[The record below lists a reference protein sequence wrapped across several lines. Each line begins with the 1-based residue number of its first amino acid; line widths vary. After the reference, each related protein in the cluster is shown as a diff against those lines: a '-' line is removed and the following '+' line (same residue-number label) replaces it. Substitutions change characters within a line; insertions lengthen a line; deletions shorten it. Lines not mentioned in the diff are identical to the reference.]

1 VGSQLD
7 YRPGTRVSVIM
18 RWCALAA
25 AAAFACNVAAQE
37 DVPYRQSREDAW
49 WTGPILAP
57 SANTLPRG
65 HWLVEP
71 YFFDVMSRGH
81 YDTDGRR
88 QKTERTHTVGSFTY
102 INYGLRDRFTI
113 GAVPRFSFNDVNDGQ
128 DSSGVRV
135 GDLSLQAQYR
145 LTQFVEGSRIP
156 TLALNVQQTFPTGRY
171 DRLGARP
178 SDGVG
183 SGAYT
188 TTLSI
193 YSQHFLW
200 MPNGRIM
207 RTRLN
212 LSYALSDDV
221 DIEDVSV
228 YGTGEGFR
236 GTARTGESFVANSA
250 WEYSMTRNWVLA
262 LDINYQHDSSTRIR
276 GFDPAPVE
284 LNTGSRETLTLAPAV
299 EYNWNSRM
307 GVIVGTV
314 FTATGRNAGAT
325 LVPVAAVNMVF

>member
-1 VGSQLD
+1 MIARLCVLLLL
-7 YRPGTRVSVIM
+7 V
-18 RWCALAA
+18 AA
-25 AAAFACNVAAQE
+25 AGHAAAQE
-37 DVPYRQSREDAW
+37 SYRQSRDDAW

-57 SANTLPRG
+57 SAGTLPRG

-71 YFFDVMSRGH
+71 YLFDVMSRGR
-81 YDTDGRR
+81 YDKDGNR
-88 QKTERTHTVGSFTY
+88 QPTKRTHSVGSFTY

-113 GAVPRFSFNDVNDGQ
+113 GAVPRFVFNDVNDAQ
-128 DSSGVRV
+128 DSSGIRV

-145 LTQFVEGSRIP
+145 FTTFREGSNIP
-156 TLALNVQQTFPTGRY
+156 TISLNVQETLPTGRY
-171 DRLGARP
+171 DRLGSRT

-188 TTLSI
+188 TTLSL

-221 DIEDVSV
+221 SVEDVSV
-228 YGTGEGFR
+228 YGTRDGFR

-262 LDINYQHDSSTRIR
+262 LDINYQHNANTRVR
-276 GFDPAPVE
+276 GSDPLPVE
-284 LNTGSRETLTLAPAV
+284 INSGSSETITLAPAV
-299 EYNWNSRM
+299 EYNWSSTM

-314 FTATGRNAGAT
+314 FTASGRNSGAT
-325 LVPVAAVNMVF
+325 LIPVAAVNMVF